1 MKGLASRTAA
11 VLTAALFVS
20 AAAEAGPWAVG
31 RGHYYSKLSYQLRR
45 STTLAT
51 PDGTLFEIPVFTQ
64 QDSAAYLAYGVRSW
78 LTVTADLPFLRSSN
92 LRDMPD
98 ELQRVTGIGDMRL
111 GAQVQLGQKGPW
123 VFAVRGLVQAPTG
136 DERRGMG
143 LLPTGSGAW
152 EGASY
157 VGAGRSFASGRG
169 YGFAEIGHHLR
180 GSGLRDGFL
189 YEAQVGWNVTPRVV
203 VAANLRGL
211 EPWSDTPGAIR
222 PGSFV
227 GTGDG
232 TAYLTYGPTA
242 IVRLSGAWG
251 LQLDVESA
259 VRAKNIAV
267 GTVFRIGVT
276 YQK

>member
-1 MKGLASRTAA
+1 LKGRASRTAA
-11 VLTAALFVS
+11 LLGAVLLVS

-31 RGHYYSKLSYQLRR
+31 RGHYYSKLSYQHRR

-51 PDGTLFEIPVFTQ
+51 PDGTLLEIPVFTQ
-64 QDSAAYLAYGVRSW
+64 QDAVAYLAYGVRSW

-92 LRDMPD
+92 LPDMPD
-98 ELQRVTGIGDMRL
+98 ELPRVTGIGDMRF
-111 GAQVQLGQKGPW
+111 GAQVQLGRTGPW

-136 DERRGMG
+136 DETSGLG

-152 EGASY
+152 EGATY
-157 VGAGRSFASGRG
+157 VGAGQSFASGRG
-169 YGFAEIGHHLR
+169 YGFAELGYHLR

-189 YEAQVGWNVTPRVV
+189 YEAQVGWNVTSRVV
-203 VAANLRGL
+203 LAANLRGL
-211 EPWSDTPGAIR
+211 EPWSDTPGAIS
-222 PGSFV
+222 PGSLV

-232 TAYLTYGPTA
+232 TAFLTYGPTA

-267 GTVFRIGVT
+267 GTVWRIGVT